1 MRIFNWEI
9 TAIKV
14 CRDCNFEV
22 TTNEWGWLEEGKVFA
37 INFELL
43 KLYIIF
49 EYIPE

>member
-9 TAIKV
+9 AAIKG
-14 CRDCNFEV
+14 FEV
-22 TTNEWGWLEEGKVFA
+22 TTNEWGWLEEGKVLA

-49 EYIPE
+49 EYISE